1 MKRKKTSE
9 FGSLFLIL
17 LNKSNLFIMKKATL
31 FILLFCSVQLFAQ
44 QLKYITDKNFT
55 VQGKA
60 FNNAPF
66 YHRIDTNKYAKLP
79 TKVKE
84 LLTAPA
90 GLYVAFKSNTSQ
102 IKLDWTTRSTYLGAN
117 TTGIM
122 ARGLDLYI
130 KENGKWIFA
139 GAALPNQQNIKSEY
153 DIVKNLTKTEKEF
166 MLYLPLW
173 NEITDLKIG
182 IDASANF
189 INQPISYKKKIVVYG
204 SSIVQ
209 GASASRPGMN
219 YPSILTRKTGYEFIN
234 LGLSGNAKIEIE
246 LAEMIKDIQGVDLFI
261 LDCVPNSSADE
272 INARTISFV
281 KLLRKFHPKTPILMI
296 ESLIRPMSKFDQ
308 VSHENV
314 TKQNQAYRNQYEA
327 LIKQGE
333 KNLYLLKGDHLIGSD
348 NEGSTDGTH
357 PNDLGFDRLSTAIE
371 KKVNEI
377 LSKK

>member
-1 MKRKKTSE
+1 MRK
-9 FGSLFLIL
+9 FFLFFALI
-17 LNKSNLFIMKKATL
+17 
-31 FILLFCSVQLFAQ
+31 CSFHVVGQI
-44 QLKYITDKNFT
+44 KYITNKEFT
-55 VQGKA
+55 IQGKA
-60 FNNAPF
+60 FYNTPF
-66 YHRIDTNKYAKLP
+66 YHRIDTNKYANL
-79 TKVKE
+79 TEKVKG
-84 LLTAPA
+84 LFTAPA
-90 GLYVAFKSNTSQ
+90 GLYVACKSNTSQ

-139 GAALPNQQNIKSEY
+139 GVALPNQQNIKSEY
-153 DIVKNLTKTEKEF
+153 DIVKNLSKTEKEF

-189 INQPISYKKKIVVYG
+189 INQPIVYKKKIVVYG

-261 LDCVPNSSADE
+261 LDCVPNSSPEE
-272 INARTISFV
+272 IKSRTIPFV
-281 KLLRKFHPKTPILMI
+281 KLLRKYHPKTPILMV
-296 ESLIRPMSKFDQ
+296 ESLIRPMSKFDLIA
-308 VSHENV
+308 HEDM
-314 TKQNQAYRNQYEA
+314 TRQNQTYRAQYDA
-327 LIKQGE
+327 LIKEGI
-333 KNLYLLKGDHLIGSD
+333 KDLYLLKGDNLIGSD
-348 NEGSTDGTH
+348 NEGSTDGIH
-357 PNDLGFDRLSTAIE
+357 PNDLGFSRLSEAIE

>member
-1 MKRKKTSE
+1 MRK
-9 FGSLFLIL
+9 FF
-17 LNKSNLFIMKKATL
+17 
-31 FILLFCSVQLFAQ
+31 LLFALICSFEVFGQI
-44 QLKYITDKNFT
+44 KYITNKEFT

-60 FNNAPF
+60 FDNAPF
-66 YHRIDTNKYAKLP
+66 YHRIDTNKYANLP
-79 TKVKE
+79 EKVKG
-84 LLTAPA
+84 LFTAPS
-90 GLYVAFKSNTSQ
+90 GLYVTFKSNTSQ

-122 ARGLDLYI
+122 ARGLDFYI

-153 DIVKNLTKTEKEF
+153 DIVKNLSKTEKEF

-189 INQPISYKKKIVVYG
+189 INQPIVYKKKIVVYG

-261 LDCVPNSSADE
+261 LDCVPNSSPEE
-272 INARTISFV
+272 IKSRTIPFV
-281 KLLRKFHPKTPILMI
+281 KLLRKHHPKTPILMV
-296 ESLIRPMSKFDQ
+296 ESLIRPMSKFDLTA
-308 VSHENV
+308 HEDMIR
-314 TKQNQAYRNQYEA
+314 QNQTYRAQYDA
-327 LIKQGE
+327 LIKEGV
-333 KNLYLLKGDHLIGSD
+333 KDLYLLKGDNLIGSD
-348 NEGSTDGTH
+348 NEGSTDGIH
-357 PNDLGFDRLSTAIE
+357 PNDLGFSRLSEAIE

>member
-1 MKRKKTSE
+1 
-9 FGSLFLIL
+9 
-17 LNKSNLFIMKKATL
+17 MKK
-31 FILLFCSVQLFAQ
+31 FFLLFALICSFQVLGQI
-44 QLKYITDKNFT
+44 KYITNKEFT
-55 VQGKA
+55 IQGKA
-60 FNNAPF
+60 FDNAPF
-66 YHRIDTNKYAKLP
+66 YHRIDTNKYANLP
-79 TKVKE
+79 EKVKG
-84 LLTAPA
+84 LFTAPA
-90 GLYVAFKSNTSQ
+90 GLYVTFKSNTSQ

-130 KENGKWIFA
+130 KENGKWMFA

-153 DIVKNLTKTEKEF
+153 DIVKNLSKTEKEF

-189 INQPISYKKKIVVYG
+189 INQPIAYKKKIVVYG

-261 LDCVPNSSADE
+261 LDCVPNSSPEE
-272 INARTISFV
+272 IKSRTIPFV
-281 KLLRKFHPKTPILMI
+281 KLLRKHHPKTPILMV
-296 ESLIRPMSKFDQ
+296 ESLIRPMSKFDLTA
-308 VSHENV
+308 HEDM
-314 TKQNQAYRNQYEA
+314 TRQNQTYRAQYDA
-327 LIKQGE
+327 LIKDGI
-333 KNLYLLKGDHLIGSD
+333 KDLYLLKGDNLIGSD
-348 NEGSTDGTH
+348 NEGSTDGIH
-357 PNDLGFDRLSTAIE
+357 PNDLGFSRLSEAIE